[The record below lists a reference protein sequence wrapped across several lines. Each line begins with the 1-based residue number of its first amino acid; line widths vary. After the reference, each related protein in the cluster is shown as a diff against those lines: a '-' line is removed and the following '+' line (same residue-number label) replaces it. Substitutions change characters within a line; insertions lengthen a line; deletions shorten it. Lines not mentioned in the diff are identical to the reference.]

1 MGAARECIFLEGE
14 TAAMAM
20 VVKNNLSAKNTL
32 NQLNKNEKAAA
43 KDLKKLASGMR
54 INSAAD
60 DASGYAIS
68 ERMGVQIR
76 SLDQDDANTQNGTS
90 LLKTAEGAVSSTV
103 DILKTLKEKAINA
116 ANDTNTDADRAIIQ
130 KEVDQAINQIDEN
143 ANVTFNGKTLL
154 DGSKNDQ
161 VLGDGTYTYLTNES
175 FADGTTNMTKLIKL
189 ESKTGGSIGIVPG
202 DQVLVSYIK
211 DGQTYTNRDDP
222 KKGVLTVT
230 KKTFFAQIFQWDPCA
245 NDIEI
250 PKYSNTSKIGKD
262 QFGQD
267 VYTIDGR
274 SAISYHA
281 KNPGLAGQI
290 SGLTISVMDSQGNPK
305 GSTNAIINNFTETI
319 RAQDPSDDNAL
330 VFQTGT
336 KANQS
341 LKVGFTDLR
350 ATALGLKSV
359 DGNTIKL
366 TTQLGANTAI
376 NALDNAVSKALDMQ
390 TKIGS
395 VQSRLSY
402 TSSNIVTASENTT
415 ASKSTISDADMAK
428 EMTSYTKNNV
438 LTQAAQAMLAQAN
451 QSSSSVLSLLQ

>member
-1 MGAARECIFLEGE
+1 
-14 TAAMAM
+14 MAM

-32 NQLNKNEKAAA
+32 NQLNKNEKATA

-60 DASGYAIS
+60 DASGYSIS
-68 ERMGVQIR
+68 ERMAVQIR

-116 ANDTNTDADRAIIQ
+116 ANDSNTDEDRKVIQ
-130 KEVDQAINQIDEN
+130 KEVDQALEQIDDN
-143 ANVTFNGKTLL
+143 ANVTFNGLTLV

-161 VLGDGTYTYLTNES
+161 VIGDGTSTHLTNEN
-175 FADGTTNMTKLIKL
+175 FADGTNMRTELVNL
-189 ESKTGGSIGIVPG
+189 TG
-202 DQVLVSYIK
+202 K
-211 DGQTYTNRDDP
+211 DGQKLGIMPNDQ
-222 KKGVLTVT
+222 VT
-230 KKTFFAQIFQWDPCA
+230 ISYVKDGKTWSNTIAVDETTLFGDMFSWDPCQS
-245 NDIEI
+245 DMTMTTDLDE
-250 PKYSNTSKIGKD
+250 SKIGTD
-262 QFGQD
+262 QFGND

-274 SAISYHA
+274 SAITYRA
-281 KNPGLAGQI
+281 AEPGLNGQI
-290 SGLTISVMDSQGNPK
+290 AGLTISVADSHGQSRNT
-305 GSTNAIINNFTETI
+305 TNTLINDFRETI
-319 RAQDPSDDNAL
+319 RAQDPSQDNAL
-330 VFQTGT
+330 VLQTGT

-350 ATALGLKSV
+350 ATALGLKSKAG
-359 DGNTIKL
+359 DTIQL
-366 TTQLGANTAI
+366 TTQVSANASI
-376 NALDNAVSKALDMQ
+376 NAFDNAVSKALDMQ
-390 TKIGS
+390 TKIGA